1 MIMQKKK
8 LKQPFT
14 AALFT
19 GLFVSVFFASADLYA
34 QDTLKIDLK
43 TFIEIGVEN
52 SGQLSAEK
60 RSLDLAN
67 NRINEARANRYLPE
81 FDLRTLHGLV
91 PGVESDSIMPN
102 GEPLPR
108 DALFLDPDLEN
119 DFNDFALF
127 TRFDV
132 SAVQPVYTW
141 GALNKAVA
149 AAKAG
154 ATAAEK
160 QLRAKES
167 EIELRLAE
175 LYFSYLL
182 ALETERI
189 LEDANKELSRIGDI
203 LKDMRE
209 DGDPEFEEADL
220 FKFEIF
226 ESEFGIQRSEVR
238 ESKEFVE
245 RVWNYV
251 LKAGNKVYFPNQ
263 NFLDPVP
270 FELKSFEE
278 YQQLALEQRPELQGI
293 SAGIDASKNAFEAQK
308 AKNFP
313 VVFLGLNVSFATTP
327 NRPRQSNPFI
337 INNTNFFSAAFGFGV
352 RQNLN
357 IFQIKSEVKKS
368 KLQYRRMQ
376 DLHIAAQDGIILE
389 LNNIYKEALVA
400 ESKVKQ
406 IDEALTRTKNWV
418 RHEQL
423 NYDIGFGN
431 SENLIEAIRKE
442 LELRVQLKQNIF
454 ELNKKIAELYK
465 AAGLPVGQLNDAEN
479 E

>member
-1 MIMQKKK
+1 MQVKTFIH
-8 LKQPFT
+8 PFA
-14 AALFT
+14 AALLT
-19 GLFVSVFFASADLYA
+19 WLFLSVFFLSSRLIA

-43 TFIEIGVEN
+43 TFIEMGVAN
-52 SGQLSAEK
+52 SGQLSAEE

-67 NRINEARANRYLPE
+67 NRINEARANKFLPE

-91 PGVESDSIMPN
+91 PGVESDSILPN
-102 GEPLPR
+102 GQPLPR

-119 DFNDFALF
+119 DFNDFAIF
-127 TRFDV
+127 TRLDV
-132 SAVQPVYTW
+132 NAVQPVFTW
-141 GALNKAVA
+141 GALNKAIS

-154 ATAAEK
+154 AIAAEK
-160 QLRAKES
+160 QLRTKES
-167 EIELRLAE
+167 AIELRLAE

-182 ALETERI
+182 ALETDRI
-189 LEDANKELSRIGDI
+189 LEDASKELNRIGDI
-203 LKDMRE
+203 LKEMRE
-209 DGDPEFEEADL
+209 EGDPDFEEADL

-226 ESEFGIQRSEVR
+226 ESEFGIQKTEVR

-251 LKAGNKVYFPNQ
+251 LKAGEKVYLPEE

-270 FELKSFEE
+270 YELKSFEE
-278 YQQLALEQRPELQGI
+278 YQRLALQQRPELEGI

-313 VVFLGLNVSFATTP
+313 VVFLGLNISFATTP
-327 NRPRQSNPFI
+327 NRPRQTNPFI

-357 IFQIKSEVKKS
+357 IFQIKSEVQKS

-376 DLHIAAQDGIILE
+376 DLHLAAQDGIILE
-389 LNNIYKEALVA
+389 LNNVYKEALVA
-400 ESKVKQ
+400 ESKVNQ
-406 IDEALTRTKNWV
+406 VDEALTRTKNWV

-442 LELRVQLKQNIF
+442 LELRVQLKQNVF

-465 AAGLPVGQLNDAEN
+465 ASGLPVDQLNIAEN
-479 E
+479 D